1 MIHMES
7 KIAKSLK
14 LKYEPVA
21 ILWSDRKPEDAVQF
35 KEGKWGCVM
44 WMLARAAKGSTVVFD
59 RKTFGCQGDG
69 TGLSFGNQYEKFL
82 GGIGG
87 FCHFLSTGFEQ
98 WEIGKE
104 LIEKLR
110 DKIEKD
116 RFEKIVYGKR
126 YIKSPELVKKFVEQL
141 PIIEIPKKY
150 VIFKPL
156 SKVSEDEEPVV
167 IVFIVNPHQLSA
179 LIILANYSRDGVN
192 NVIVPMG
199 AGCHQIGI
207 YAYKEAESENPRAVI
222 GLTDLDARLN
232 VRWQLGDDVFY
243 VCSSV

>member
-1 MIHMES
+1 MES
-7 KIAKSLK
+7 KIAKALK

-21 ILWSDRKPEDAVQF
+21 ILWSDRKPEDTVQF

-44 WMLARAAKGSTVVFD
+44 WMLARAAKGETVVFD
-59 RKTFGCQGDG
+59 RKTFGCQGGG
-69 TGLSFGNQYEKFL
+69 TGLGFGNQYERFL
-82 GGIGG
+82 GDIEG
-87 FCHFLSTGFEQ
+87 FYHFLSTGFER
-98 WEIGKE
+98 WEAGKE
-104 LIEKLR
+104 LIEKL
-110 DKIEKD
+110 DNKIGKD
-116 RFEKIVYGKR
+116 RFEKIVRGER

-141 PIIEIPKKY
+141 PVIEIPKKY

-156 SKVSEDEEPVV
+156 SKVAENEEPIV
-167 IVFIVNPHQLSA
+167 IIFIVSPHQLSA
-179 LIILANYSRDGVN
+179 LIILANYTKYSVN

-232 VRWQLGDDVFY
+232 VRRQLSDDVFTFA
-243 VCSSV
+243 VSV